1 MDCDRDEVKDPSKA
15 QRANDFAYSRQPDL
29 SALGIPCT
37 VVPVPLPRMRFPD
50 VQDEDDADDLAYRE
64 WHLLTQGEDGS
75 GCSVLGSLI
84 RQTEGRRWRSADNT
98 RRRVFFAFSGG
109 MLGAMM
115 GASMP
120 QGPWCGALVSWCGYV
135 DPEVCL
141 QRHEASQGTLAT
153 ILQHLN
159 FARLASNLGHAD
171 STQGDGCVVA
181 GWRRNNAPLRKSERF
196 PEEGWGFLD
205 AEDFESEE
213 VPSRCERVLMVAVA
227 SDDEEGFGCRLRD
240 ACGLASRLRSEAS
253 HVVGMA
259 TTSQAAECAVV
270 ACPGVLHG
278 WHGFVDSHLANV
290 GRWIAR
296 RTRSTPGYG

>member
-1 MDCDRDEVKDPSKA
+1 MMVSLARSMPIVWNK
-15 QRANDFAYSRQPDL
+15 
-29 SALGIPCT
+29 
-37 VVPVPLPRMRFPD
+37 PLPLAFILYHEIDQSVPIIRMRRARSWLQLCMKCWSF
-50 VQDEDDADDLAYRE
+50 
-64 WHLLTQGEDGS
+64 
-75 GCSVLGSLI
+75 GCGWFHY
-84 RQTEGRRWRSADNT
+84 E
-98 RRRVFFAFSGG
+98 
-109 MLGAMM
+109 
-115 GASMP
+115 
-120 QGPWCGALVSWCGYV
+120 
-135 DPEVCL
+135 
-141 QRHEASQGTLAT
+141 
-153 ILQHLN
+153 
-159 FARLASNLGHAD
+159 
-171 STQGDGCVVA
+171 GDGCVVA